1 MARSD
6 EPTTSPRLPA
16 LPTAGIDDLSRP
28 WVRFA
33 RIEAASGV
41 VLLVCA
47 IIALVAANSAWS
59 AEWSKLWDTRVG
71 VGIGGAQ
78 LDYPLWYWIND
89 GLMAVFF
96 FVVGLE
102 IKRELVHGELRDRK
116 KVVLPVAAALGGALV
131 PAGIYAALLAGQPGA
146 AGWAVPMAT
155 DIAFVVGALA
165 LLGSRVPA
173 GLKVFLLSLAIVDDL
188 LAVGVIAVFLTEA
201 PKLGWLSL
209 AALLLVGV
217 AGLNRLGVRN
227 VGLYVLVGGVAWLC
241 TLKSGIHPTVA
252 GAALGLLTP
261 AGAWLGRQRAT
272 EHLKA
277 AVAVLDDPD
286 VLDGG
291 WEERLAIDRALVAS
305 REARAPLERIEAA
318 LHPWVGFLIMPV
330 FALANAGVPVSA
342 DVVRDPVAFAA
353 GVGLVVGKPVGI
365 LVASW
370 VVVALGVGSLP
381 RGVDWKLLAGAG
393 CLAGIGFTMSLFI
406 AGLSLADGDLAAAK
420 TGVLL
425 GSIVSGGLGFGA
437 LFLLLRRPPSS
448 VGPAP
453 SEAPASDTAA

>member
-1 MARSD
+1 MAKGH
-6 EPTTSPRLPA
+6 EPTKSTRLPA
-16 LPTAGIDDLSRP
+16 LPAAGIDELSRP
-28 WVRFA
+28 WVQFS

-47 IIALVAANSAWS
+47 VIALVAANSAW
-59 AEWSKLWDTRVG
+59 APEWSKLWDTHIAVG
-71 VGIGGAQ
+71 VGGAR

-102 IKRELVHGELRDRK
+102 IKRELVHGELRDPK
-116 KVVLPVAAALGGALV
+116 KVVLPVAAALGGAVV
-131 PAGIYAALLAGQPGA
+131 PAGIYAALLAGQPGS

-165 LLGSRVPA
+165 LLGSRVPV

-188 LAVGVIAVFLTEA
+188 LAVGVIAVFLSEA

-209 AALLLVGV
+209 AAVLLVGV

-227 VGLYVLVGGVAWLC
+227 VGLYVLGGGVAWLC

-261 AGAWLGRQRAT
+261 SGAWLGRWGAT

-286 VLDGG
+286 VVDGG
-291 WEERLAIDRALVAS
+291 WEEQLAIERALVAS
-305 REARAPLERIEAA
+305 REARSPLERIEGA

-365 LVASW
+365 FVASW
-370 VVVALGVGSLP
+370 VVVGMGVGSLP

-406 AGLSLADGDLAAAK
+406 ASLSLIDGDLAAAK

-425 GSIVSGGLGFGA
+425 GSVVSGGLGFGA
-437 LFLLLRRPPSS
+437 LFVLLRRPLS
-448 VGPAP
+448 VGDPAP
-453 SEAPASDTAA
+453 DAAPASDSAP